1 MSDSVVAGIDVS
13 KDRLDA
19 RVGPARVAVSVGNDD
34 AGYEALSRVLA
45 EHSATLVILEASGG
59 YELGIAAYLVAQGF
73 RVAVVNPRQVRDFG
87 RATGRLAKTDDIDA
101 DLLTLFGERMNPEV
115 RPLPDEDTLA
125 LQAILARRR
134 QIVDMLV
141 AEKNRLGLARDRSVQ
156 RSLKRH
162 IEWLGKQ
169 LDDVDEDL
177 GDMIKRSPVWRAK
190 DNLLKSVPGVGDAVS
205 RSLVGKLPELGE
217 LSHKKIAALVG
228 LAPFA
233 RDSGRFRGRRAVWG
247 GRGEVRAMLYM
258 ATLSGLRWNPVL
270 RAFYDR
276 LVKAGKPFKLAMTA
290 CMRKLLTILNA
301 MVRDNTPWE
310 PAT

>member
-19 RVGPARVAVSVGNDD
+19 RVGPARVAVSAGNDH

-59 YELGIAAYLVAQGF
+59 YQLGIAAYLVAQGF

-177 GDMIKRSPVWRAK
+177 GDKIKRSPAWRAK

-205 RSLVGKLPELGE
+205 RSLVGKLPELGG

-276 LVKAGKPFKLAMTA
+276 LTKAGKPFKLAMTA
-290 CMRKLLTILNA
+290 CMRKLLIILNA